1 MNAQSDSAWPGAAA
15 IRAHVERH
23 IGPIASTFEAANGIS
38 ILHSAPTETRPLH
51 TLISC
56 GLSAKPMSVPSPA
69 DAPRRLELMVTL
81 SEAWSFG
88 PGAAA
93 IEHSWPA
100 RLLMSLTVLPEEPG
114 RWLGWGDVVPN
125 GDPPRAYAPTTKL
138 CAAIIAPS
146 LLVPVGFY
154 ELGSGVDRVA
164 FFGAIPLY
172 AEELALHRAQG
183 KEALFSKLVHADVN
197 DVIHPRRKNA
207 TKRFFGLI

>member
-1 MNAQSDSAWPGAAA
+1 MSA
-15 IRAHVERH
+15 
-23 IGPIASTFEAANGIS
+23 
-38 ILHSAPTETRPLH
+38 
-51 TLISC
+51 
-56 GLSAKPMSVPSPA
+56 GLMPVPSPA

-88 PGAAA
+88 SGAAA

-100 RLLMSLTVLPEEPG
+100 RLLASLTVLPHEPG
-114 RWLGWGDVVPN
+114 SRLGWGDVVPN

-154 ELGSGVDRVA
+154 ELGSGANRVA

-172 AEELALHRAQG
+172 AEELDLHRAQG
-183 KEALFSKLVHADVN
+183 TQALFSRLVHADVN

-207 TKRFFGLI
+207 AKRFFGLF